1 MFGIQDSMI
10 RAYMV
15 WIAIIVYY
23 VQLSE
28 ARHNLERRAG
38 GGRLV
43 HCINYLDSLGISSVR
58 VVCTDYRQTEF
69 QCDRSRCNSG
79 LGPNSDPVKN
89 PFSKMV
95 FRNCKPPDYTGPGKT
110 VSNIVSM
117 QVDDGRIAIQAG
129 DINNPTLDYYDC
141 TMAENPLRPFCQG
154 CTLLR

>member
-117 QVDDGRIAIQAG
+117 QVDDGRIGKYMYSFSPSLYNHFLFLQKKKSEIHG
-129 DINNPTLDYYDC
+129 RSLI
-141 TMAENPLRPFCQG
+141 
-154 CTLLR
+154 